1 MVSLTPTARPCLQSL
16 SRKDNMINAKEFA
29 IAYRNA
35 MDKEWTYKELADHL
49 GIDVQALHVKIHGYR
64 KEGKKLPK
72 LKSSARSNGD
82 REQRTKEF
90 NDIIAAK
97 RSYRASRWL
106 DGGGL

>member
-1 MVSLTPTARPCLQSL
+1 
-16 SRKDNMINAKEFA
+16 MISAKEFA

-35 MDKEWTYKELADHL
+35 MDNDWTYKDLADHL
-49 GIDVQALHVKIHGYR
+49 GIEVQALHVKIHGYR

-72 LKSSARSNGD
+72 LKNSARSNGD

-97 RSYRASRWL
+97 RSYR
-106 DGGGL
+106 